1 RGKGIDSNAL
11 SYIAAHHNAA
21 DAVFVDGWTGKGAIS
36 RELAVAVVA
45 DVTGARQTGAVLLI
59 VVLALGAGLLYGVAD
74 FFSGVAAR
82 RIAVLVATTINYAVA
97 TVVLVIVVLTV
108 GGVWSPAAIASGVT
122 AGLLAAVGFL
132 TFTAALAAGPISL
145 MTPLI
150 ALLSSAV
157 PVAVALVLGDELEP
171 IAWVAIVVAILGSVL
186 IGLER
191 RVDTRGAKP
200 RTLLFAAISGLAFGF
215 ATVALDLAPA
225 DAGMVA
231 VFLDTTS
238 GLVLLLVLLGL
249 ARGVPAMRR
258 VMAVLDAHPVD
269 AHPVDAHPVDAYP
282 VDDAPASMRAAAGP
296 ARSSSPH
303 LDQVPA
309 PGAARLGAARSA
321 DPRRRA
327 RLLAGVAGLLI
338 GGANV
343 LLMLALHEGSVAV
356 VAVLVNLYPVATVLL
371 AWIVL
376 RERINAVQGTGVVL
390 AVAASVMLGLV

>member
-1 RGKGIDSNAL
+1 MPVLTRCTDLRSP
-11 SYIAAHHNAA
+11 
-21 DAVFVDGWTGKGAIS
+21 
-36 RELAVAVVA
+36 VA
-45 DVTGARQTGAVLLI
+45 DVAGSSQTGAVLLI
-59 VVLALGAGLLYGVAD
+59 VVLALGAALLYGVAD

-97 TVVLVIVVLTV
+97 TVVLVVVVLTV
-108 GGVWSPAAIASGVT
+108 GGVWSPTAIASGVT

-157 PVAVALVLGDELEP
+157 PVVVALVLGDELEP

-269 AHPVDAHPVDAYP
+269 APYVDAHPVDGHP
-282 VDDAPASMRAAAGP
+282 VADA
-296 ARSSSPH
+296 
-303 LDQVPA
+303 Q
-309 PGAARLGAARSA
+309 
-321 DPRRRA
+321 RRA

-371 AWIVL
+371 AWVVL

>member
-1 RGKGIDSNAL
+1 M
-11 SYIAAHHNAA
+11 
-21 DAVFVDGWTGKGAIS
+21 
-36 RELAVAVVA
+36 
-45 DVTGARQTGAVLLI
+45 LLI
-59 VVLALGAGLLYGVAD
+59 VVLALGAALLYGVAD

-97 TVVLVIVVLTV
+97 TVVLVFVVLTV
-108 GGVWSPAAIASGVT
+108 GGVWSPTAIASGVT

-171 IAWVAIVVAILGSVL
+171 IAWVAIFVAILGSVL

-191 RVDTRGAKP
+191 RVDTRSARP

-258 VMAVLDAHPVD
+258 AMAVLDAHPLDTHPVD
-269 AHPVDAHPVDAYP
+269 AHPVD
-282 VDDAPASMRAAAGP
+282 DAPADA
-296 ARSSSPH
+296 
-303 LDQVPA
+303 
-309 PGAARLGAARSA
+309 
-321 DPRRRA
+321 RRRA

>member
-1 RGKGIDSNAL
+1 M
-11 SYIAAHHNAA
+11 
-21 DAVFVDGWTGKGAIS
+21 
-36 RELAVAVVA
+36 
-45 DVTGARQTGAVLLI
+45 LLI
-59 VVLALGAGLLYGVAD
+59 VVLALGAALLYGTAD

-82 RIAVLVATTINYAVA
+82 RIAVLAATTINYAVA

-108 GGVWSPAAIASGVT
+108 GGVWSPTAIASGVT

-145 MTPLI
+145 LTPLI

-157 PVAVALVLGDELEP
+157 PVVVALVLGDHLEP
-171 IAWVAIVVAILGSVL
+171 IAWVAVVVAILGSVL

-191 RVDTRGAKP
+191 RVDTRSAKP

-238 GLVLLLVLLGL
+238 GLVLLLMLVGL

-258 VMAVLDAHPVD
+258 AMAVLDAHPVD
-269 AHPVDAHPVDAYP
+269 DEQATT
-282 VDDAPASMRAAAGP
+282 
-296 ARSSSPH
+296 
-303 LDQVPA
+303 
-309 PGAARLGAARSA
+309 PGAAPRGAVPPA

-327 RLLAGVAGLLI
+327 RLLAGAAGLLI

>member
-1 RGKGIDSNAL
+1 M
-11 SYIAAHHNAA
+11 
-21 DAVFVDGWTGKGAIS
+21 
-36 RELAVAVVA
+36 A
-45 DVTGARQTGAVLLI
+45 DVVGQRQTGAVLLI
-59 VVLALGAGLLYGVAD
+59 VVLGLGAALLYGVAD
-74 FFSGVAAR
+74 FMSGVAAR
-82 RIAVLVATTINYAVA
+82 RIPVLVATTINYAVA
-97 TVVLVIVVLTV
+97 TVVLVVVVLTV
-108 GGVWSPAAIASGVT
+108 GGVWSPTAIASGVT

-157 PVAVALVLGDELEP
+157 PVVVALVLGDELEP

-191 RVDTRGAKP
+191 RVDTHSARP

-269 AHPVDAHPVDAYP
+269 APYVDAHPVDGHP
-282 VDDAPASMRAAAGP
+282 V
-296 ARSSSPH
+296 
-303 LDQVPA
+303 
-309 PGAARLGAARSA
+309 A

>member
-1 RGKGIDSNAL
+1 
-11 SYIAAHHNAA
+11 
-21 DAVFVDGWTGKGAIS
+21 
-36 RELAVAVVA
+36 
-45 DVTGARQTGAVLLI
+45 
-59 VVLALGAGLLYGVAD
+59 
-74 FFSGVAAR
+74 
-82 RIAVLVATTINYAVA
+82 
-97 TVVLVIVVLTV
+97 
-108 GGVWSPAAIASGVT
+108 
-122 AGLLAAVGFL
+122 
-132 TFTAALAAGPISL
+132 
-145 MTPLI
+145 
-150 ALLSSAV
+150 
-157 PVAVALVLGDELEP
+157 
-171 IAWVAIVVAILGSVL
+171 
-186 IGLER
+186 
-191 RVDTRGAKP
+191 
-200 RTLLFAAISGLAFGF
+200 
-215 ATVALDLAPA
+215 
-225 DAGMVA
+225 MVA

-269 AHPVDAHPVDAYP
+269 APYVDAHPVDGHP
-282 VDDAPASMRAAAGP
+282 V
-296 ARSSSPH
+296 
-303 LDQVPA
+303 
-309 PGAARLGAARSA
+309 A

>member
-1 RGKGIDSNAL
+1 
-11 SYIAAHHNAA
+11 
-21 DAVFVDGWTGKGAIS
+21 
-36 RELAVAVVA
+36 
-45 DVTGARQTGAVLLI
+45 VLLI
-59 VVLALGAGLLYGVAD
+59 VVLALGAALLYGVAD

-108 GGVWSPAAIASGVT
+108 GGVWSPTAIASGVT

-191 RVDTRGAKP
+191 RVDTRSARP

-258 VMAVLDAHPVD
+258 AMAVLDAHPVD
-269 AHPVDAHPVDAYP
+269 AHPVDGHPVGDSP
-282 VDDAPASMRAAAGP
+282 PSMPAAAGP

-303 LDQVPA
+303 LDEVPA
-309 PGAARLGAARSA
+309 PGAARLGPVRAVDA
-321 DPRRRA
+321 RRRA

-343 LLMLALHEGSVAV
+343 LLMIALHEGSVAV